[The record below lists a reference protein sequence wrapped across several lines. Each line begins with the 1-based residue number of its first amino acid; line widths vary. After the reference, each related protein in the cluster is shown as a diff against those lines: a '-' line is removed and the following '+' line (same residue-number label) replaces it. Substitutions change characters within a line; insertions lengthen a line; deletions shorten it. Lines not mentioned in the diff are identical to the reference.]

1 MDLLK
6 NGECPRGRPVE
17 FEEGILRL
25 SREVECLEG
34 EYVGC
39 VMVSVELLECAVFMT
54 ERAADTIH
62 ANLSV
67 VERRTVLCLELGVEP
82 SPGSLSEFI
91 LAMGKATL
99 VIIVAFAVFNPVLA
113 NLGLELAVSGI
124 LLHHVHHHLMLVNR
138 LGALAAV
145 AWGKGR

>member
-1 MDLLK
+1 MQ
-6 NGECPRGRPVE
+6 
-17 FEEGILRL
+17 
-25 SREVECLEG
+25 
-34 EYVGC
+34 
-39 VMVSVELLECAVFMT
+39 LLECAVLMT

-67 VERRTVLCLELGVEP
+67 VERRTVLSLKLGVEP
-82 SPGSLSEFI
+82 SLGSLSEFI

-124 LLHHVHHHLMLVNR
+124 LLHHVHHHLMVVNR
-138 LGALAAV
+138 LGTLAAV
-145 AWGKGR
+145 AWGEDR